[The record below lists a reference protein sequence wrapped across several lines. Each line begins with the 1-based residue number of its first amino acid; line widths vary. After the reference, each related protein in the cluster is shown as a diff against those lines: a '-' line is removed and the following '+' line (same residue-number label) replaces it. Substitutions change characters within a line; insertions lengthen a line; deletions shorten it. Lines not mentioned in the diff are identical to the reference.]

1 MQADQ
6 VQVGGWV
13 VARFRPWSF
22 LRHAQVVAVSGDDV
36 VVETM
41 DGQRHSRRAWS
52 LRATGPK
59 VATVFQ
65 RGETK

>member
-13 VARFRPWSF
+13 VARFKPWSM
-22 LRHAQVVAVSGDDV
+22 LRHAQVVAVSGEEV

-52 LRATGPK
+52 LRAAAVCKPGTLIAEAP
-59 VATVFQ
+59 
-65 RGETK
+65 